1 MGAAASI
8 NKTNDLSTLSSDD
21 IGQHLTFVG
30 EKIEEYKKNVMEKG
44 INGTMISNLD
54 NLDDI
59 KVTMKSIGIESL
71 EHQDFFLAVLKKES
85 QTESLAR
92 TVDETQKKESD
103 NQVDS
108 TNDVIKDSSVG
119 EEVIPAVIVVENSD
133 DAGGGGGADDSV
145 TVESEII
152 ISEEVGEPIKDPLAD
167 DLATLSAIASVN
179 SDASDDIKAG
189 ADAGANVGVEA
200 GASAEVAIALPN

>member
-133 DAGGGGGADDSV
+133 DAGGGADGS
-145 TVESEII
+145 VESEII
-152 ISEEVGEPIKDPLAD
+152 MSEVGEPIKDPIAD
-167 DLATLSAIASVN
+167 ESVTLSAIASTN
-179 SDASDDIKAG
+179 SDVSADIKASADASADAG
-189 ADAGANVGVEA
+189 ADAGVEA
-200 GASAEVAIALPN
+200 GASAEAEVAAN